1 MSMSSSSD
9 LPLAKKVETYLDEL
23 VSSDLNIRF
32 GSADSLRK
40 IFSDTSS
47 NGASLSIKEKAI
59 DPMIKTLSLDDNP
72 TCDRIIWALECI
84 GESAIKSLISATKSR
99 IGRVQIQSIHAL
111 GKYISFPEL
120 RFRALEILHQDD
132 QIEVR
137 QAASSAINCFAQG
150 IGIER
155 KHRPEKII
163 AEHEMIHEELKCLL
177 IKNLKSDELR
187 VPQFTQQALDWLE
200 GRN

>member
-1 MSMSSSSD
+1 MSKSSPSD
-9 LPLAKKVETYLDEL
+9 LPLVKKVETYLDEL

-32 GSADSLRK
+32 DSADSLRK

-59 DPMIKTLSLDDNP
+59 DPMIKALSLDDSP
-72 TCDRIIWALECI
+72 TCDRIVWALECI
-84 GESAIKSLISATKSR
+84 GESAIKSLISATKSG

-137 QAASSAINCFAQG
+137 QAASSAINSFAQG
-150 IGIER
+150 IGLG
-155 KHRPEKII
+155 KMHYPEKIT

-177 IKNLKSDELR
+177 IKNLESDELR
-187 VPQFTQQALDWLE
+187 IPEFTQQALNLLN
-200 GRN
+200 RH